1 MMASRETILFSGD
14 HNTVE
19 GGEDM
24 EQEEFLALSFSGS
37 DAAFDSVIGY
47 IEDVIIDDNF
57 QQLQRNFMEK
67 YYMEFEESEENKL
80 CYTPIFKEYID
91 LLETYIEQQLMA
103 RMPGFSMSAF
113 IESLEQHKEEIAGD
127 IFDMLVTFTDFLA
140 FKEMF
145 LDYRAEKEGRG
156 LDLSSGLVVRALTA
170 SPPTSFPSNGSR
182 PFE

>member
-1 MMASRETILFSGD
+1 
-14 HNTVE
+14 
-19 GGEDM
+19 
-24 EQEEFLALSFSGS
+24 
-37 DAAFDSVIGY
+37 
-47 IEDVIIDDNF
+47 DDNF

-80 CYTPIFKEYID
+80 CYTPCFSFFQID

-145 LDYRAEKEGRG
+145 LDYRAVSTPYQLQPLLPKK
-156 LDLSSGLVVRALTA
+156 SS
-170 SPPTSFPSNGSR
+170 N
-182 PFE
+182 